1 MKKLII
7 LLVLSFANFQAESQ
21 NNNTF
26 TANYEVIYRLEHS
39 SDSTNIKDKSVEDFH
54 LFIGD
59 NKSKFIS
66 KNQRIRDSIVT
77 KMEENF
83 NGSINFANKNMP
95 KTKFNEIIFKDY
107 KNNKLKIV
115 DRIGSDEFLYSEVIQ
130 PYTWEIKQDKKVI
143 NDFKVQKAV
152 TKFGGREFIAWF
164 TEEIAIPQGPYKF
177 EGLPGLIV
185 QISDTENHYN
195 YQLISFKEVN
205 GDKQIEDL
213 DININYIKTS
223 KQEFYK
229 AKRDY
234 YANYFVRLN
243 EKGISLGLSPQK
255 KRKIQEKFDKQN
267 NPIELE

>member
-7 LLVLSFANFQAESQ
+7 LLVLSFANFQAEGQ
-21 NNNTF
+21 NVKNT
-26 TANYEVIYRLEHS
+26 YEVIYRLEHS

-243 EKGISLGLSPQK
+243 EKGISLGLSLK
-255 KRKIQEKFDKQN
+255 KNEKFRKSLITETT
-267 NPIELE
+267 P